1 MRAMPTSQL
10 SRLAYQFFISNHFR
24 ENCISFFSTLFY
36 VPHVSTSP
44 NHPSMNK
51 FATLNSLNS
60 TPFYSYKLWIIPRN
74 ENTCQDGVQGTCR
87 FMNVS
92 KIFKYLK
99 YISVPYSMPIVSY
112 TCICIT
118 GYLSAFINM
127 LIPICLSLN
136 PTEVCIL
143 VSRGLFSQY
152 LH

>member
-1 MRAMPTSQL
+1 
-10 SRLAYQFFISNHFR
+10 
-24 ENCISFFSTLFY
+24 
-36 VPHVSTSP
+36 
-44 NHPSMNK
+44 
-51 FATLNSLNS
+51 
-60 TPFYSYKLWIIPRN
+60 
-74 ENTCQDGVQGTCR
+74 
-87 FMNVS
+87 MNVS

-99 YISVPYSMPIVSY
+99 YISVPYSMPIVSNL
-112 TCICIT
+112 CICIT